1 MAKATWEVNKEH
13 STIGFTVRH
22 MKISKVS
29 GTFNEFEA
37 SVEADPN
44 DLTDADIE
52 FKIEANSIDT
62 RNKGRDDHLRSG
74 DFFETEKYPHL
85 KFKATDIEKKDE
97 DHYDLTGD
105 FTINETTLPVT
116 FDVVFEGTAKD
127 PMTGQEAAG
136 FTAETTINRKDFG
149 LTWNAALETG
159 GVVVSDEVK
168 INLEIQLRK

>member
-37 SVEADPN
+37 TVEADPN

-52 FKIEANSIDT
+52 FKIDANSIDT

-85 KFKATDIEKKDE
+85 KFKATDIKKKGE

-127 PMTGQEAAG
+127 PMSGKDADG
-136 FTAETTINRKDFG
+136 LTAETTINRKEFG
-149 LTWNAALETG
+149 LTLNAALEHSC
-159 GVVVSDEVK
+159 VVAS
-168 INLEIQLRK
+168 

>member
-37 SVEADPN
+37 SVEADPH

-62 RNKGRDDHLRSG
+62 RNKGRDDHVRAG
-74 DFFETEKYPHL
+74 DLFETEKDPHL
-85 KFKATDIEKKDE
+85 KLRATDGKTKDE
-97 DHYDLTGD
+97 DNYDLTAY
-105 FTINETTLPVT
+105 FTINETPLPVT
-116 FDVVFEGTAKD
+116 FDVVIEGTAK
-127 PMTGQEAAG
+127 
-136 FTAETTINRKDFG
+136 
-149 LTWNAALETG
+149 
-159 GVVVSDEVK
+159 
-168 INLEIQLRK
+168 